1 MIFFVEKGEII
12 KVGGGS
18 RPCGFKLDPIWQFG
32 GQGGGSAKIRKFFF
46 HASEAPWWRS
56 AKIRKS
62 ENFRNFP
69 KKRATSKENA
79 ELESRKFEKFENPK
93 EDAELESR
101 KSEKSE
107 NSKENAELESENP
120 KIRKKTLN
128 SKAKIRKSERERW
141 TRKRKSENPKFS
153 NFSFF

>member
-1 MIFFVEKGEII
+1 MEIFRFFFRRPPWPATNHYKLIDKLRLSGR
-12 KVGGGS
+12 GCL
-18 RPCGFKLDPIWQFG
+18 PCGFKLDPIWQFG
-32 GQGGGSAKIRKFFF
+32 GQGGGSAKIQKFFF
-46 HASEAPWWRS
+46 HASEAPWGRS

-120 KIRKKTLN
+120 KI
-128 SKAKIRKSERERW
+128 
-141 TRKRKSENPKFS
+141 
-153 NFSFF
+153 